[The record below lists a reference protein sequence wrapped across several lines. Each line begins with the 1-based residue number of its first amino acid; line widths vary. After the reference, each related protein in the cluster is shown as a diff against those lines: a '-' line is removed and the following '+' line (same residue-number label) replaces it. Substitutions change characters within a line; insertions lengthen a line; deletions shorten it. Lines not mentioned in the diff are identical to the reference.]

1 MVAGACANSCLIT
14 FCVVACG
21 SAQNATS
28 SPALAQSS
36 PSMATS
42 FGSSNGE
49 NCGNTSRIALPALRS
64 AVSSTIS
71 LRGCRNSIRTSS
83 EPV

>member
-1 MVAGACANSCLIT
+1 
-14 FCVVACG
+14 
-21 SAQNATS
+21 
-28 SPALAQSS
+28 
-36 PSMATS
+36 MATS

-71 LRGCRNSIRTSS
+71 ARGWRNSMRTSS

>member
-1 MVAGACANSCLIT
+1 M
-14 FCVVACG
+14 
-21 SAQNATS
+21 S

-42 FGSSNGE
+42 VGKSYGK

-64 AVSSTIS
+64 AVSSTMS
-71 LRGCRNSIRTSS
+71 ARGWRSSMRTSS
-83 EPV
+83 APV